1 MARADAEGA
10 AEAEAAAAK
19 VAARLRPQKAQSGL
33 LGRGGEGTGGDDSE
47 TSGEASEEEKEEG
60 KEEESD
66 TEESDTEESGEEE
79 GGEEESGEEESG
91 EEEEEESDG
100 EKGRKD
106 GAEEEVQPVRNLTR
120 RRAIGAAVPGVLKPE
135 AAASAVAELR
145 ERAAL
150 PIHLAAGVFLAR
162 VPCPLWQSS
171 HHSSARRLSHGLAA
185 RIGQLLLVSGARDD
199 ARRAVGGG
207 RPVPRPGTSDSAIV
221 GARGQVSATCGQYCG
236 PDAIEGDRGR
246 YSG

>member
-1 MARADAEGA
+1 MSR
-10 AEAEAAAAK
+10 AAK
-19 VAARLRPQKAQSGL
+19 QARHSRAATSVLCESEDFLKPANDVKDYRLIELPNELRVLLISDPRIAAQPQVG
-33 LGRGGEGTGGDDSE
+33 
-47 TSGEASEEEKEEG
+47 
-60 KEEESD
+60 
-66 TEESDTEESGEEE
+66 GEEE
-79 GGEEESGEEESG
+79 DGEEESGEEESG

-162 VPCPLWQSS
+162 VPCPLSQSS

-199 ARRAVGGG
+199 ARRTVGGG